1 MAPLSRSL
9 NVALQDSAISN
20 LGKWE
25 GRAAQGSDRIPQ
37 SSCRAVDKPHASVKV
52 RRPAPHLNLSAP
64 RPPLRS
70 AFRSPEPAHVVCPP
84 SSRLAACPHA
94 HCHILTHA
102 CTLAGRLSGCSC
114 SKIEDYAGG
123 GSPPSAHTLTR
134 ARTHAHTRTHAR
146 APHMHAHTCTCTCT

>member
-1 MAPLSRSL
+1 MWPY
-9 NVALQDSAISN
+9 NDSAISN

-25 GRAAQGSDRIPQ
+25 GRAAQDSDRNPQ
-37 SSCRAVDKPHASVKV
+37 SSCHAVDKPHASVMV

-70 AFRSPEPAHVVCPP
+70 AFRSPEPAHVVRPP

-102 CTLAGRLSGCSC
+102 CTLAGRFDELGVRCSMVA
-114 SKIEDYAGG
+114 AGT
-123 GSPPSAHTLTR
+123 SRYHPPTLTH
-134 ARTHAHTRTHAR
+134 RTHVYATFSH
-146 APHMHAHTCTCTCT
+146 PHIPSHAHAHEHVHEH